1 MWNSK
6 PMRDNIEA
14 TAKTTSGIWKIN
26 QGHVASF
33 SVPLP
38 PLSEQRRIVSY
49 LDELKGKVDSLMRMQ
64 AETAAEIDALLPSV
78 LDRAFKGQL

>member
-26 QGHVASF
+26 QGHIASF

-38 PLSEQRRIVSY
+38 PISEQRRIVAY
-49 LDELKGKVDSLMRMQ
+49 LDDLQAKVFSLKQFQ
-64 AETAAEIDALLPSV
+64 AETAAELDALLPSV
-78 LDRAFKGQL
+78 LDRAFKGRL